1 MSGVPTGLA
10 AAVRAPRVGEL
21 LPLFTLPNTCGRDV
35 RLWDF
40 KQRRP
45 VVVLVIH
52 GAACAAC
59 RWTLEELAARQTELG
74 ESRAAVLVITPDGIE
89 RLGALRAE
97 LALPFTLLS
106 DVRREVIAR
115 LAPGRRQPDGTGPVA
130 LYVADSYGECG
141 LASLASEA
149 DALATPDEVLAELA
163 LGEQGACSCLVP
175 AWADPLAEA

>member
-10 AAVRAPRVGEL
+10 AAGRAPRVGQL
-21 LPLFTLPNTCGRDV
+21 LPLFTLTNSCGRAV

-52 GAACAAC
+52 GAACDAC
-59 RWTLEELAARQTELG
+59 RRALAALAARQPELC
-74 ESRAAVLVITPDGIE
+74 ESHAAVLVIAPDGVE
-89 RLGALRAE
+89 RLATLRSE
-97 LALPFTLLS
+97 LALPFTLLA
-106 DVRREVIAR
+106 DPGGEVIAR
-115 LAPGRRQPDGTGPVA
+115 YAPTPREAHGKRPVA

-141 LASLASEA
+141 LASLADEEG
-149 DALATPDEVLAELA
+149 ALASVDEVLAELA

-175 AWADPLAEA
+175 AWADPAEA